1 GHARVDGGDG
11 IARWHPV
18 LRRRVDR
25 VSGAGGA
32 GLPSGARIHGDDH
45 RRAMVAGDVTRRG
58 HRACAGGHDERD
70 GQRKAAP
77 QLHVALTDRCSLR
90 RMRSMRAKW
99 MADPPNMTTP
109 IHPHAKS
116 WNTATK

>member
-1 GHARVDGGDG
+1 
-11 IARWHPV
+11 
-18 LRRRVDR
+18 
-25 VSGAGGA
+25 GAGGA

-45 RRAMVAGDVTRRG
+45 RRAMVAGDVTRGGR
-58 HRACAGGHDERD
+58 RACAGGHDERD

-116 WNTATK
+116 WNTATKSCGRARMIERMRKAVTPRVPIALA